1 MDNDEGRKMV
11 KEVVDNFWIT
21 LGPEHPHSKMTER
34 PAAYF
39 FDEYC
44 TSNKFSVLY
53 QSELWSQS
61 VNRYR
66 TLPMITH

>member
-1 MDNDEGRKMV
+1 MW
-11 KEVVDNFWIT
+11 KEVADIFWMP

-34 PAAYF
+34 AAAQV

-44 TSNKFSVLY
+44 ASNKFSVWY
-53 QSELWSQS
+53 ESELWSQS

-66 TLPMITH
+66 TLPMITQ